1 MPTKTQS
8 EALRECQ
15 NRILVAAPV
24 ITDALIEQAKKG
36 NYQHAKFLFD
46 LAFPPAPKSAPKDG
60 DEEEL
65 PGPSLAETL
74 LERLDHLLEEDPVPA
89 ANELECDA

>member
-1 MPTKTQS
+1 MSTKNQS

-36 NYQHAKFLFD
+36 SYQHAKFLFD
-46 LAFPPAPKSAPKDG
+46 LAFPPAPKSAAKDG
-60 DEEEL
+60 DEEL

-74 LERLDHLLEEDPVPA
+74 LERLDHLLEEDPPAA

>member
-1 MPTKTQS
+1 MSTRTQS

-15 NRILVAAPV
+15 NRILVAAPA

-36 NYQHAKFLFD
+36 SSQHAKFLFD
-46 LAFPPAPKSAPKDG
+46 LAFPPAPKAAAKDG
-60 DEEEL
+60 DEDEL

-74 LERLDHLLEEDPVPA
+74 LARLDHLLEEDPPPA
-89 ANELECDA
+89 ANEVECDA